1 MTNKPLTNKSAGKS
15 GEQSEER
22 CNNLET
28 EVEKSEHEKKYPLPE
43 PLMQQPVLPQPVLP
57 PQNRREVSVL
67 WKYSNCDQC
76 LLVYIVLV

>member
-43 PLMQQPVLPQPVLP
+43 PLMQQPVLP